1 MSNRIYDVRRLRA
14 WHARI
19 AELDDDAAPRACVI
33 VPPAGSSRDTAAS
46 SRAAGT
52 SAQAAGTSSGM
63 RPGGGVAVVAG
74 SFNPPTTAHLNLC
87 DGALSQPD
95 IGAVWLSLAVHT
107 VDKEQVSGAAL
118 EDRLCML
125 EMLVE
130 SRPGV
135 GVVLCNRG
143 LYVEQAAALRRA
155 LVRSGQELV
164 FVVGFDKI
172 LQILDARYYADRA
185 ASLGELFGLARF
197 LVAKRGGYGREALD
211 ELLDQTANRPYR
223 GRIAPLTTLPASH
236 DPSLSSTSVR
246 AAHAEDTRRLAGGD
260 EVPAAVWAFMAATGV
275 YESPVT
281 LDSGETLDRYALRSR
296 LREALVAEAGGDFSA
311 AAFEAAVALATAD
324 SDSGRELR
332 RLLAQDAVSWQ
343 VIFRHISA

>member
-1 MSNRIYDVRRLRA
+1 MQRLRA
-14 WHARI
+14 WHTQI
-19 AELDDDAAPRACVI
+19 AELEDAAAPRASVI
-33 VPPAGSSRDTAAS
+33 VPPTAPSRATAAPSRSPAPS
-46 SRAAGT
+46 SRAKPDG
-52 SAQAAGTSSGM
+52 S
-63 RPGGGVAVVAG
+63 VAVVAG
-74 SFNPPTTAHLNLC
+74 SFNPPTTAHLSLC
-87 DGALSQPD
+87 DGALQQPD

-118 EDRLCML
+118 VDRLCML

-130 SRPGV
+130 SRPQV

-143 LYVEQAAALRRA
+143 LYVEQAAALQRA
-155 LVRSGQELV
+155 LVCSGQELV

-172 LQILDARYYADRA
+172 VQILDPRYYADRE
-185 ASLGELFGLARF
+185 ASLARLFTLARF
-197 LVAKRGGYGREALD
+197 LVAKRGAYGKESLD
-211 ELLDQTANRPYR
+211 DLLDQSANRPYR
-223 GRIAPLTTLPASH
+223 GRIAALTTLPASH
-236 DPSLSSTSVR
+236 DPALSSTSVR
-246 AAHAEDTRRLAGGD
+246 AAHAQDTRQLAGGD

-275 YESPVT
+275 YESPVM

-296 LREALVAEAGGDFSA
+296 LREALAADAGGDFSA

-343 VIFRHISA
+343 AIFQHVSA

>member
-1 MSNRIYDVRRLRA
+1 MDTAIAIRTMLVRDGEASVQAGAGIVADSDPAAEFEETLNKARALLRA
-14 WHARI
+14 
-19 AELDDDAAPRACVI
+19 
-33 VPPAGSSRDTAAS
+33 
-46 SRAAGT
+46 
-52 SAQAAGTSSGM
+52 
-63 RPGGGVAVVAG
+63 VAVVAG
-74 SFNPPTTAHLNLC
+74 SFNPPTTAHLSLC
-87 DGALSQPD
+87 DGALRQPD

-185 ASLGELFGLARF
+185 ASLAELFGLARF
-197 LVAKRGGYGREALD
+197 LVAKRGVYGREALHD
-211 ELLDQTANRPYR
+211 LLDQTANRPYR

-236 DPSLSSTSVR
+236 DPALSSTSVR

-296 LREALVAEAGGDFSA
+296 LRKALVAEAGGDFSA
-311 AAFEAAVALATAD
+311 AVFQAALDVAARDSEAGQTM
-324 SDSGRELR
+324 R
-332 RLLAQDAVSWQ
+332 RLLAQERVPLREIRKLAGD
-343 VIFRHISA
+343 